1 MSRRRKLLLGIVLLV
16 VSLMVGT
23 VGLGAATAIGRGLV
37 HIEVD
42 SGGLDGD
49 QFGLAV
55 PAALIDLV
63 LWIAPVNL
71 IADEIPI
78 DEIRPYLPVM
88 HELSR
93 QIEQLPD
100 AVFVEVTGPDET
112 VRIEKRNGRF
122 VIDVTGR
129 SERVHLSVPVSTV
142 TRLMRTVRRLA

>member
-1 MSRRRKLLLGIVLLV
+1 MSRRRKLFLGIILLIV
-16 VSLMVGT
+16 ALMVGT
-23 VGLGAATAIGRGLV
+23 VSLGAATAIGRGLV
-37 HIEVD
+37 QVEVD
-42 SGGLDGD
+42 SGGHDGD
-49 QFGLAV
+49 QFGLAI

-71 IADEIPI
+71 VADEIPI
-78 DEIRPYLPVM
+78 EEIRPYLPVM

-122 VIDVTGR
+122 IVDVTGH
-129 SERVHLSVPVSTV
+129 SERVHVSVPVSTV
-142 TRLMRTVRRLA
+142 ASLMRTVRRLA